1 MDLVSLNV
9 QRGRDHGIAPYNI
22 WRTQC
27 GLTRFERWS
36 DMIVVASPETIDH
49 LSSVYENVND
59 VDLVIG
65 YLFFNKECELS
76 LKSSF
81 SALIF
86 AI

>member
-9 QRGRDHGIAPYNI
+9 QRGRDHGVPPYNI
-22 WRTQC
+22 WRSQC

-59 VDLVIG
+59 VDLVI
-65 YLFFNKECELS
+65 LIVADC
-76 LKSSF
+76 SF
-81 SALIF
+81 KFWGICKTY
-86 AI
+86 IKR

>member
-9 QRGRDHGIAPYNI
+9 QRGRDHGVPPYNI
-22 WRTQC
+22 WRSQC

-59 VDLVIG
+59 VDLVI
-65 YLFFNKECELS
+65 FIVADC
-76 LKSSF
+76 SF
-81 SALIF
+81 KFLGICKTY
-86 AI
+86 IKR